1 MELRVTG
8 PEPRPCVVRQEGR
21 ALFHGFF
28 VRAWTH
34 GAAATIGGFSA
45 GQESHPMAIVEFEDG
60 RVDAVAI
67 DAWRVRDSK
76 GMFGEDSCENGGE

>member
-1 MELRVTG
+1 MELRVSG

-28 VRAWTH
+28 VMAWTH

-67 DAWRVRDSK
+67 DAVRMLDSK
-76 GMFGEDSCENGGE
+76 ERFGEYSFEEWGE

>member
-1 MELRVTG
+1 MELRVSG

-34 GAAATIGGFSA
+34 GSSVTIGGFSA
-45 GQESHPMAIVEFEDG
+45 GQEAHPMAIVEFEDG

-67 DAWRVRDSK
+67 DAVRMLDSK
-76 GMFGEDSCENGGE
+76 ERFGEYSFGGEGE